1 MAPTCRILLLAAAV
15 LPAMPA
21 AAELPEPIIRML
33 VEAHRGGDDAQIA
46 AVVKIAKRTY
56 PDDAVE
62 IDRLVAG
69 DAAVLAQR
77 RRAERRAEEA
87 RIRAAGF
94 LDIWKGEVEVGGS
107 RATGNSNVIS
117 LYASAKLVRDALEWR
132 QRLQGRF
139 DFQRTDGVQTVDR
152 TLLAYQANYKFTPR
166 FYTLGLAQYERDS
179 FLGYSDRYTAGA
191 GLGYDIADRAELKLS
206 VEGGPAVRRTHY
218 VDEGD
223 RTTIAARASVSARW
237 SLSPNLVFTQDA
249 AGFIEQGNR
258 NAVITSAL
266 DTKLIGALKARFSY
280 NILYE
285 HDAPEQRRALDTLSR
300 ATLVYSF

>member
-1 MAPTCRILLLAAAV
+1 M
-15 LPAMPA
+15 
-21 AAELPEPIIRML
+21 
-33 VEAHRGGDDAQIA
+33 
-46 AVVKIAKRTY
+46 
-56 PDDAVE
+56 
-62 IDRLVAG
+62 
-69 DAAVLAQR
+69 LAQR

-87 RIRAAGF
+87 RIRSAGF

-107 RATGNSNVIS
+107 RATGNSNVVS

-139 DFQRTDGVQTVDR
+139 DFQRTDGEQTVDR

-179 FLGYSDRYTAGA
+179 FLGYQNRYTAGA
-191 GLGYDIADRAELKLS
+191 GLGYDIADRPELKVS
-206 VEGGPAVRRTHY
+206 VEGGPAVRQTHY
-218 VDEGD
+218 VEEGD
-223 RTTIAARASVSARW
+223 RTTIAARASLSARW
-237 SLSPNLVFTQDA
+237 SLSPNLVFSQDA

-258 NAVITSAL
+258 NAVLTSSL